1 MFGSFWLMLLIFS
14 YNSLQ
19 VKSDLSSFSQVMGNG
34 KISTSKS
41 LLNSI
46 IESFEERSQIHCV
59 LVIHDDIGINV
70 RVQSTFLS
78 KSKEGNVGIEPTFF
92 FRLCKFVTYDKR
104 LKMKRDTQQKA
115 IFFHFRLFVVHYG
128 FSTYNI

>member
-46 IESFEERSQIHCV
+46 IESFEERSQIQCV

-70 RVQSTFLS
+70 QSTFLS
-78 KSKEGNVGIEPTFF
+78 KSKEGNMGTEPPLFF
-92 FRLCKFVTYDKR
+92 FRLG
-104 LKMKRDTQQKA
+104 M
-115 IFFHFRLFVVHYG
+115 
-128 FSTYNI
+128 

>member
-1 MFGSFWLMLLIFS
+1 MLLIFS

-70 RVQSTFLS
+70 QSTFLS
-78 KSKEGNVGIEPTFF
+78 KSKEGNVGTEPPLFF
-92 FRLCKFVTYDKR
+92 FQLLC
-104 LKMKRDTQQKA
+104 
-115 IFFHFRLFVVHYG
+115 
-128 FSTYNI
+128 STYNICKMMFYS

>member
-1 MFGSFWLMLLIFS
+1 
-14 YNSLQ
+14 
-19 VKSDLSSFSQVMGNG
+19 MGNG

-70 RVQSTFLS
+70 QSTFLS
-78 KSKEGNVGIEPTFF
+78 KSKAGNMGTEPPLFF
-92 FRLCKFVTYDKR
+92 F
-104 LKMKRDTQQKA
+104 
-115 IFFHFRLFVVHYG
+115 
-128 FSTYNI
+128 STNVFPHIRPSLE

>member
-70 RVQSTFLS
+70 QSTFLS
-78 KSKEGNVGIEPTFF
+78 KSKEGNVGTEPPLFF
-92 FRLCKFVTYDKR
+92 FDYRISSYKTLPRIIPAF
-104 LKMKRDTQQKA
+104 
-115 IFFHFRLFVVHYG
+115 
-128 FSTYNI
+128 

>member
-1 MFGSFWLMLLIFS
+1 MLLIFS

-92 FRLCKFVTYDKR
+92 FQT
-104 LKMKRDTQQKA
+104 M
-115 IFFHFRLFVVHYG
+115 
-128 FSTYNI
+128 

>member
-1 MFGSFWLMLLIFS
+1 MLLIFS

-59 LVIHDDIGINV
+59 LVIHDDIGIY
-70 RVQSTFLS
+70 VQSTFLS
-78 KSKEGNVGIEPTFF
+78 KSKEGNVGTEPPLFF
-92 FRLCKFVTYDKR
+92 FSTTY
-104 LKMKRDTQQKA
+104 
-115 IFFHFRLFVVHYG
+115 VVHI
-128 FSTYNI
+128 TYVK

>member
-1 MFGSFWLMLLIFS
+1 MFASFWLMLLIFS

-70 RVQSTFLS
+70 QSTFLS
-78 KSKEGNVGIEPTFF
+78 KSKEGNVGTEPPLFF
-92 FRLCKFVTYDKR
+92 SRLG
-104 LKMKRDTQQKA
+104 M
-115 IFFHFRLFVVHYG
+115 
-128 FSTYNI
+128 